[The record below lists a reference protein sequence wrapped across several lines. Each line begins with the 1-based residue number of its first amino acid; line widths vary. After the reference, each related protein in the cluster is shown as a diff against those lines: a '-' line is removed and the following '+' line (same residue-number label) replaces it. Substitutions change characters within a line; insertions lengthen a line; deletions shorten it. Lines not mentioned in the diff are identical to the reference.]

1 MLVHV
6 YFGIEN
12 LALNDTQRGELVDA
26 LRKLGPDSNP
36 QPACLCHWRT
46 RLDGQAA
53 IFEALFNE
61 DAITIAAFKNRLA
74 TIFGIDPDTITHA
87 VVYPTFASLSTAVV
101 TFSRNATDYL
111 RVAFFGYNGTDWPTW
126 EQSGDECRAYLALY
140 KEEWEPEV

>member
-26 LRKLGPDSNP
+26 LRKLGPLTHPS
-36 QPACLCHWRT
+36 PACLCHWRT

-61 DAITIAAFKNRLA
+61 DVITVQAFKNRLGN
-74 TIFGIDPDTITHA
+74 IFEIDPDSIDHNVNLVTLD
-87 VVYPTFASLSTAVV
+87 VLQTAVV
-101 TFSRNATDYL
+101 TFGRNGTDYL

-126 EQSGDECRAYLALY
+126 EQSNVETLAYLAANRDL
-140 KEEWEPEV
+140 WEPEA

>member
-26 LRKLGPDSNP
+26 LRKLGPDKHP

-61 DAITIAAFKNRLA
+61 DVITIAAFKNRLGN
-74 TIFGIDPDTITHA
+74 IFDIDPESITHA
-87 VVYPTFASLSTAVV
+87 VVYPTFANLSTAVV
-101 TFSRNATDYL
+101 TFGRNATDYL

-126 EQSGDECRAYLALY
+126 EQSNVETLAYLAANRDL
-140 KEEWEPEV
+140 WEPEA